1 MTFTLTLVEGALPL
15 HMKASPKALVLVLA
29 AAAAYSVLY
38 APIGGCAGLSA
49 TFRPSTAMYASSP
62 NPPALA
68 EAPPAPTAG
77 QPSELQ
83 PSTASPPATLPAWL
97 QSEHSA
103 LAFNSHA
110 QAALASIE
118 PRHTVLHFTFGTSSM
133 SDFLTN
139 WLHFV
144 NRAALAPVLVGVADE
159 PLGNWCQQRAVPAVQ
174 RRRSKNAS
182 ESTRVGGGYIRHEAA
197 FLELGDLKLEFLT
210 NLLELG
216 FTVLYSDLD
225 VVWLAPGWERWM
237 VAAPMRT
244 AGRDG
249 PLAEARLLVHADIL
263 VSTDELDAHEDA
275 LGTSIAS

>member
-1 MTFTLTLVEGALPL
+1 
-15 HMKASPKALVLVLA
+15 MKASPRALVLVLA

-68 EAPPAPTAG
+68 EAPPAPTAA

-275 LGTSIAS
+275 LGTSTAS

>member
-1 MTFTLTLVEGALPL
+1 MA
-15 HMKASPKALVLVLA
+15 
-29 AAAAYSVLY
+29 
-38 APIGGCAGLSA
+38 
-49 TFRPSTAMYASSP
+49 
-62 NPPALA
+62 
-68 EAPPAPTAG
+68 
-77 QPSELQ
+77 
-83 PSTASPPATLPAWL
+83 
-97 QSEHSA
+97 
-103 LAFNSHA
+103 
-110 QAALASIE
+110 
-118 PRHTVLHFTFGTSSM
+118 
-133 SDFLTN
+133 DFLTN

-144 NRAALAPVLVGVADE
+144 SRAALAPVLVGVADE
-159 PLGNWCQQRAVPAVQ
+159 PLGGWCHQRAVPAVQ

-182 ESTRVGGGYIRHEAA
+182 ESPRVGGGYTCSGYTCSGYIRHDAA

-244 AGRDG
+244 AGRGG

-275 LGTSIAS
+275 LGTSMAS